1 MIVLGRGGLSIELCE
16 PRSYYRG
23 TRFDAC
29 GVFRR
34 IVKDGYIYADRW
46 FDGEDAFRHDNV
58 CGPSEE
64 FFGVFGYDEAP
75 VGGTFLKIGVGLL
88 RKDAEK
94 PYDWFHLYEI
104 VDGGRFSLRIG
115 TDTGCNEDHA
125 PATWAEYSHVLEGCY
140 NYVKRIEVISDDSFE
155 ISHRLELSE
164 SFPFRSVGNGG
175 KQVSILQY
183 CHNFFTFNGTHVGP
197 SRRMDFPVPPRGEW
211 RADSVHG
218 YLEGN
223 SLLFDAPLQPG
234 EMSYIGNLQLLPSP
248 GNFSL
253 VLSEGGSG
261 RDTTVPEAG
270 HKVTIVSD
278 RPLDHMVM
286 WACPRVACPEP
297 YLRFGLDPGESASW
311 KNTYSLH

>member
-104 VDGGRFSLRIG
+104 VDGGRFGLRIG

-125 PATWAEYSHVLEGCY
+125 PA
-140 NYVKRIEVISDDSFE
+140 
-155 ISHRLELSE
+155 
-164 SFPFRSVGNGG
+164 VG
-175 KQVSILQY
+175 
-183 CHNFFTFNGTHVGP
+183 
-197 SRRMDFPVPPRGEW
+197 R
-211 RADSVHG
+211 
-218 YLEGN
+218 
-223 SLLFDAPLQPG
+223 
-234 EMSYIGNLQLLPSP
+234 
-248 GNFSL
+248 
-253 VLSEGGSG
+253 
-261 RDTTVPEAG
+261 
-270 HKVTIVSD
+270 
-278 RPLDHMVM
+278 
-286 WACPRVACPEP
+286 
-297 YLRFGLDPGESASW
+297 
-311 KNTYSLH
+311 